1 MTEVVR
7 SMFVDAMRVLTYQ
20 GEWPAALVES
30 TAAKEDEIDELERE
44 ISENLTR
51 STTSATPPPTA
62 RKIAEMMENSHR
74 LERIG
79 DHCSVLLRIAKRNH
93 ESRTAFPA
101 EDLAEIESLAA
112 LVDSSIE
119 NLGRYLAGEVDAAA
133 LAEDLEQ
140 EIDLTR
146 RKLRT
151 SQIQRMMAASET
163 EGVPAS
169 LAYLD
174 VITHLEEI
182 ADRVVGIVRK
192 GEKTRL
198 EISELGSPG
207 PLGQVI
213 RPGLSSS

>member
-1 MTEVVR
+1 
-7 SMFVDAMRVLTYQ
+7 
-20 GEWPAALVES
+20 
-30 TAAKEDEIDELERE
+30 DELERE

-93 ESRTAFPA
+93 ESRTAFSA

-133 LAEDLEQ
+133 LAED
-140 EIDLTR
+140 
-146 RKLRT
+146 
-151 SQIQRMMAASET
+151 
-163 EGVPAS
+163 
-169 LAYLD
+169 
-174 VITHLEEI
+174 
-182 ADRVVGIVRK
+182 
-192 GEKTRL
+192 
-198 EISELGSPG
+198 
-207 PLGQVI
+207 
-213 RPGLSSS
+213 